1 MLRLHV
7 WAAALAAA
15 AAAVTVATP
24 AAAEE
29 PARELAVCAD
39 PSNLPFSNER
49 QEGFENRIAALVA
62 QDLHAR
68 LRYTWSSQRR
78 SFLRKTLFT
87 GDCDVV
93 VGVPVGLER
102 VATTRPLYESSFVF
116 VTRRTMAPLQGLD
129 DPRLR
134 TLKIGVPAVAVE
146 GYNPP
151 PVAALARRGI
161 HDNVVGYPM
170 WGPEDDESPPA
181 HLVDAVASGEVDV
194 AIVWGP
200 FAGWFARRHGD
211 ALVLTPLSADPL
223 QPALAFH
230 YPMALAVRRT
240 DEALRAE
247 LQAVLDRRQ
256 REIDAILDDYG
267 VPRPPR

>member
-1 MLRLHV
+1 MDHLRS
-7 WAAALAAA
+7 LAAA
-15 AAAVTVATP
+15 AATAVAL
-24 AAAEE
+24 AAGAAEA
-29 PARELAVCAD
+29 PRELAVCAD
-39 PSNLPFSNER
+39 PSNLPFSNQR

-62 QDLHAR
+62 QDLHAT
-68 LRYTWSSQRR
+68 LRYAWSSQRR

-93 VGVPVGLER
+93 VGLPVGLER
-102 VATTRPLYESSFVF
+102 VATTGPVYESSYVF
-116 VTRRTMAPLQGLD
+116 VSRRSLPPLQGLD
-129 DPRLR
+129 DPRLH
-134 TLKIGVPAVAVE
+134 TLKIGVQAVSVE

-170 WGPEDDESPPA
+170 WGPEEDESPPS
-181 HLVDAVASGEVDV
+181 HLIDAVAQGDVDV

-211 ALVLTPLSADPL
+211 ALVLHPVASDPL
-223 QPALAFH
+223 QPDLAFR
-230 YPMALAVRRT
+230 YPMALAVRRG
-240 DEALRAE
+240 DDALRTE
-247 LQAVLDRRQ
+247 LQGVLDRR
-256 REIDAILDDYG
+256 RTEIDAILDDYG